1 MSAQPIFD
9 KIKRFLQVLK
19 NHIEYAFRQRRDG
32 RVWFIV
38 TVLKTVVPSSAPW
51 VRIPLPPPIT
61 IMNKDL
67 QDVFKEV
74 PPFLEIFG
82 FVSASISDDKN
93 SFTCVF
99 NPSVD
104 LTHSNGTI
112 VQGGFVSGMLDS
124 AMAQFIIYLSDGNRL
139 PLTLDMTTTFLL
151 PCEPN
156 KQINVVSTI
165 IKNGKSI
172 VFTEAKMYQ
181 EDKLIA
187 LSSASNKIINLS

>member
-1 MSAQPIFD
+1 
-9 KIKRFLQVLK
+9 
-19 NHIEYAFRQRRDG
+19 
-32 RVWFIV
+32 
-38 TVLKTVVPSSAPW
+38 
-51 VRIPLPPPIT
+51 
-61 IMNKDL
+61 
-67 QDVFKEV
+67 
-74 PPFLEIFG
+74 
-82 FVSASISDDKN
+82 
-93 SFTCVF
+93 
-99 NPSVD
+99 
-104 LTHSNGTI
+104 
-112 VQGGFVSGMLDS
+112 MLDS

-151 PCEPN
+151 PCEPK